1 MYQIV
6 LCTCPAH
13 EDAKAIAHHLVAK
26 KFAACVNIIPQITSV
41 YAWQGEVH
49 EACEHQLLIKTL
61 ASQVEELTQA
71 IEKLHPYDVPE
82 IIAINIDGGKQ
93 AYLNWISES
102 LK

>member
-6 LCTCPAH
+6 LCTCPTH
-13 EDAKAIAHHLVAK
+13 EDAKAIARDLVAK
-26 KFAACVNIIPQITSV
+26 KIAACVNIIPQITSV

-49 EACEHQLLIKTL
+49 EASEHQLLIKTL
-61 ASQVEELTQA
+61 KSQVAVLTQA
-71 IEKLHPYDVPE
+71 IEKLHPYDVAE
-82 IIAINIDGGKQ
+82 IITISIDGGNQ